1 LHKPGDIDEIADKM
15 WILAR
20 DKELRRSLGDAARE
34 RAHRY
39 YAKEAVTAR
48 LLEFYSSA
56 IGVEATGGGDN

>member
-1 LHKPGDIDEIADKM
+1 M